1 MLSRN
6 ADSLYWMSRYLE
18 RAEHT
23 ARLIDVNLYLM
34 LDASQG
40 SVDQRWKRLFTS
52 LRIRQAGER
61 MADHSDAPRRLT
73 FDRSNPDA
81 IIRCIEA
88 ARENARQIREQV
100 STEMWEQLNRLY
112 LQVKPATAED
122 LWNSQPHEFF
132 RAVVQGAQM
141 FQGITDSTMSHG
153 EGWHFIQVGRFIE
166 RTAAT
171 ASLLDVHARAFLEG
185 RDFPQSPEANLE
197 WAGLL
202 KSCTAFEAYCK
213 VYTANLRPNRIME
226 FILLNADFPH
236 SVRFSVETMQ
246 TALRSISDSTATR
259 RGGRLN
265 RISGRLCAALSYS
278 QIDEVLSDDLHTYL
292 GAIQRQCNQI
302 HEALHQVYV
311 AYPIEAAMAS

>member
-23 ARLIDVNLYLM
+23 ARLIDVNLHLM
-34 LDASQG
+34 LDSLPG
-40 SVDQRWKRLFTS
+40 SVGQRWNRLLAS
-52 LRIRQAGER
+52 LRTSVTAESATVGQDI
-61 MADHSDAPRRLT
+61 PRSLT

-81 IIRCIEA
+81 IIRCVEA
-88 ARENARQIREQV
+88 ARENARQIREQI
-100 STEMWEQLNRLY
+100 STEMWEQLNKLY
-112 LQVKPATAED
+112 LQVRPAAAED

-132 RAVVQGAQM
+132 RSVVQGAQT
-141 FQGITDSTMSHG
+141 FQGITDSTLSHG

-166 RTAAT
+166 RAAAT
-171 ASLLDVHARAFLEG
+171 ASLLDVHAQVFLKG
-185 RDFPQSPEANLE
+185 PDFPQSPENHLE

-213 VYTANLRPNRIME
+213 VYTANLRPDRIME

-236 SVRFSVETMQ
+236 SVRFSVDAMQ
-246 TALRSISDSTATR
+246 AALRSISDSTAAR
-259 RGGRLN
+259 RAGRLN
-265 RISGRLCAALSYS
+265 RFSGRLCAALSYS

-292 GAIQRQCNQI
+292 STIQRQCNQI

-311 AYPIEAAMAS
+311 AYPIEAAIAS

>member
-23 ARLIDVNLYLM
+23 ARLIDVNLNLM
-34 LDASQG
+34 LDNSPG
-40 SVDQRWKRLFTS
+40 SVGQRWNRLLCS
-52 LRIRQAGER
+52 LRTSVCAEGGQDI
-61 MADHSDAPRRLT
+61 PRSLT

-81 IIRCIEA
+81 IIRCVEA
-88 ARENARQIREQV
+88 ARENARQIREQI

-112 LQVKPATAED
+112 LQVKPAAAES

-132 RAVVQGAQM
+132 RSVVQGAQM

-166 RTAAT
+166 RAAAT
-171 ASLLDVHARAFLEG
+171 ASLLDVHASAFLEG
-185 RDFPQSPEANLE
+185 RDLSPAPANHLE
-197 WAGLL
+197 WVGLL

-213 VYTANLRPNRIME
+213 VYTANLRPDRIME

-236 SVRFSVETMQ
+236 SVRFSVDAMQ
-246 TALRSISDSTATR
+246 AALRSISDSTATR
-259 RGGRLN
+259 RAGRLN
-265 RISGRLCAALSYS
+265 RLSGRLCAALSYS
-278 QIDEVLSDDLHTYL
+278 QIDEVLSDDLHVYL
-292 GAIQRQCNQI
+292 GTIQRQCNQI

-311 AYPIEAAMAS
+311 AYPIEAAIAS